1 MKKSISILLVA
12 AMLLSVC
19 LCFAGCGGSG
29 DKAVQLIVSNHDSS
43 TSIGE
48 SYVETL
54 LNEISEKTGGKVT
67 FQYNPGGSLYGG
79 GEAVDAVRKGS
90 ADICWNAASIT
101 VGVFPV
107 SEFLSLP
114 MTGITCAQMGTEVLR
129 DMMNEIPEVAEEY
142 SDFYVIALHSN
153 NPGQLSTNKK
163 IETPDD
169 LKGMLI
175 RSAGTAQSQYVNA
188 IGASAQAMSTSEV
201 YEALQKGV
209 VEGCTNDLHNIDCFS
224 LYEVIKY
231 TMSYPVNV
239 TTCFLLMNKD
249 KYNSLPD
256 DVKKVFDEY
265 QTTAAD
271 MAAYYWDYATT
282 VVQQKIVD
290 RGGEVY
296 EPSDEVYAL
305 LTDEQIKEDMLK
317 WYVDFLVGKG
327 FDAARAQEICD
338 KCVEICG
345 RYADKDYTLPTNLAD
360 FGK

>member
-1 MKKSISILLVA
+1 MKKYISMILVA
-12 AMLLSVC
+12 AIVLSLC
-19 LCFAGCGGSG
+19 LCFAGCGDNSG
-29 DKAVQLIVSNHDSS
+29 KAVQLIVSNHDSS

-48 SYVETL
+48 SYVENL
-54 LNEISEKTGGKVT
+54 LNEISEKTGGKVV

-114 MTGITCAQMGTEVLR
+114 MTGISCAQMGTEVLR
-129 DMMNEIPEVAEEY
+129 DMMNEIPEVAAEY

-153 NPGQLSTNKK
+153 NPGQISTNKK
-163 IETPDD
+163 IETVND

-175 RSAGTAQSQYVNA
+175 RAAGPAQSQYINS
-188 IGASAQAMSTSEV
+188 IGASAQSMSTTEV

-282 VVQQKIVD
+282 VVNQKIVD

-296 EPSDEVYAL
+296 EPSAEVYAH
-305 LTDEQIKEDMLK
+305 LTNETIKQDMLK
-317 WYVDFLVGKG
+317 WYVEFLTGKG
-327 FDAARAQEICD
+327 IEAGRAQEICD
-338 KCVEICG
+338 KCVEICA
-345 RYADKDYTLPTNLAD
+345 RYADKDYTLPTDLAS